1 MRPSW
6 RGKKLDQTRGKGLP
20 IHQRFISE
28 RSHLFA
34 PRSLPPSNLQN
45 LQISSKRCHAL
56 LGHLHLSRWWSA
68 FFGWQTRKGVYS
80 PSNHGCASY
89 HALRK
94 REPRGKFNHEPG
106 RVGTTRRTSNHLTP
120 ITLSHLNFNRP
131 SWHRVLAL
139 LLPLLFL
146 LANDYT
152 LIHPCPRNFRTW
164 LYIDKGEIIQ
174 EDWSNDSFHLRA
186 SSLRR
191 VLYLIEINR
200 SRDERELI
208 DCRV

>member
-152 LIHPCPRNFRTW
+152 LIHPRPETLGLGCISIREKLFRR
-164 LYIDKGEIIQ
+164 IDRTILSI
-174 EDWSNDSFHLRA
+174 FVPLR
-186 SSLRR
+186 
-191 VLYLIEINR
+191 
-200 SRDERELI
+200 
-208 DCRV
+208 